1 MPHVGVGSDVLE
13 PEPPLLTDGA
23 ELVADRCRVDVERVS
38 ELDDIVVVARG
49 EPFGSRADRP

>member
-1 MPHVGVGSDVLE
+1 MSVSAVTSSSRNPH
-13 PEPPLLTDGA
+13 LLTDGA

-38 ELDDIVVVARG
+38 QLDDIIAVARG